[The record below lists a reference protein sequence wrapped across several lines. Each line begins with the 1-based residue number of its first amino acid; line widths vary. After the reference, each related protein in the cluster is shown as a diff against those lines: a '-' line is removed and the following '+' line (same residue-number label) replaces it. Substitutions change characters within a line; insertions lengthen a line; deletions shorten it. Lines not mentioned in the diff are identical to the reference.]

1 MEETLDIGGKIYMAS
16 SSAARKTGYAPD
28 YIGQLCRSRKVDAIR
43 VGRAWF
49 VGVASFSAYAE
60 IDLCGETKTA
70 VPSENG
76 SLISSA
82 KKGVLPATPH
92 PRSGLFSFV
101 EIVVALFV
109 CCATVFIGV
118 QSFRGDV
125 TRFSV
130 ERIATIS
137 ARVESIVNDGT
148 VMAHVAT
155 VSQTS
160 PYGFGDSI
168 ALATYHSIATALS
181 NTRIAL
187 MTVLYKMLVMLG
199 FETRDGSIA
208 EHVMVVVP
216 AVVNSADAT
225 EMKEKIR
232 NSFSDPVDV
241 SIANDGTGII
251 TPTFSNGEKDE
262 YMFIM
267 VPVQ

>member
-1 MEETLDIGGKIYMAS
+1 MEETLNIGGKKYIAS

-49 VGVASFSAYAE
+49 VDVASLSTYTE

-70 VPSENG
+70 VSSEG
-76 SLISSA
+76 GPLISSA
-82 KKGVLPATPH
+82 KKGVSPATH
-92 PRSGLFSFV
+92 NPRTGLFSFA
-101 EIVVALFV
+101 EIAVALFV
-109 CCATVFIGV
+109 CCATVFIGI

-125 TRFSV
+125 IGFSV

-137 ARVESIVNDGT
+137 ARVESMVNDGT
-148 VMAHVAT
+148 VMAHVAA

-168 ALATYHSIATALS
+168 ALATYHSVATALS
-181 NTRIAL
+181 NARIAL
-187 MTVLYKMLVMLG
+187 ATVLYQMLVMLG

-216 AVVNSADAT
+216 VAANSTDAT

-251 TPTFSNGEKDE
+251 TPIFSNGKKDE